1 MQTFGRHWLYI
12 LVIVILLLP
21 GKAISAVATYYEVKL
36 PHGISI
42 NLPAGWRFFN
52 DFEQGA
58 IEGYVDQLRD
68 LSGYSTLG
76 KSHKVLLMAHAM
88 PRSKFAFVRVTYS
101 AQGELSPSL
110 VAGLSQKDLRYLTEL
125 EMISLERDGG
135 INVLEY
141 NYFEKT
147 VIDGHPAIIGGYR
160 REGPLGAVRVIM
172 QFVYTDAAA
181 IKLTA
186 SYRES
191 EEGMWQGVIA
201 NIISSIKVKEE

>member
-1 MQTFGRHWLYI
+1 MLAFGRYWRSL
-12 LVIVILLLP
+12 LVVVILLLF
-21 GKAISAVATYYEVKL
+21 GKGVSAATTYYEVRL
-36 PHGISI
+36 PHGISV

-68 LSGYSTLG
+68 LSGFSVVG
-76 KSHKVLLMAHAM
+76 QSHKVLLMAHAM
-88 PRSKFAFVRVTYS
+88 PRSNFAFVRVTFTVP
-101 AQGELSPSL
+101 GELSPSM
-110 VAGLSQKDLRYLTEL
+110 VANLSQKDLRYLTEL
-125 EMISLERDGG
+125 EMSSLVRDGG

-141 NYFEKT
+141 NDFEKT
-147 VIDGHPAIIGGYR
+147 VIDGHPALIGGYR
-160 REGPLGAVRVIM
+160 REGPLGTVRVIM

-201 NIISSIKVKEE
+201 SIISSFKVKVE